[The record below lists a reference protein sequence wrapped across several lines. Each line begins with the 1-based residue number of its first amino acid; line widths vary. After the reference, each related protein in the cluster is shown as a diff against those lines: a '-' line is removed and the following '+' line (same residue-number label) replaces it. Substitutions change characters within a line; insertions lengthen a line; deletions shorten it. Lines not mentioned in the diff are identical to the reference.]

1 MTAMTGPFIKHGAT
15 LLANGWSIVPIPL
28 GSKGPVVPKWR
39 HLNIET
45 AQQLQQFIDGTH
57 EVKHRGR
64 DVRVPNVRKGDGV
77 GILATNTPAIDIDC
91 LDEAIGDAIQR
102 FVFDNIDD
110 APIRV
115 GMWPKRLL
123 VFRTDTPFSKVTS
136 AAFIDPEN
144 PTKADGKQLVQR
156 VEVLAEGQQF
166 VAYHTHPDTKAP
178 YVWTEDFEEPLCL
191 KTSELPSLDVEQA
204 KGICR
209 EFERLCTLRG
219 WEKATEAEG
228 SGELTGGDDLA
239 LQMPPGETTSEIER
253 VKSALAHIS
262 PDGTRREYLE
272 VLAAMRW
279 TGWLC
284 AEEMA
289 REWAEGSKEG
299 KFDESHFNRDWG
311 SFKQERGGKTITLGT
326 IFHAAKQAGWDASRA
341 PDEEELRQT
350 FDALMI
356 EIDGLGDKADRDAR
370 KDLIKRISAIEFDA
384 IDMAELVRALAKKLK
399 MPATDVRKAIR
410 NASKITR
417 EHGEPTHA
425 NYARRLLKNLE
436 ESTGTDPV
444 GVEGK
449 LWLFDKNEKIWIGKD
464 AAELEVDV
472 AKAFDGLD
480 GCVRRT
486 DYLAIA
492 NHACSIAAGG
502 NDAFFE
508 DAAIGMACR
517 GRFYRITDD
526 KIVREELCA
535 EHRQRV
541 TVEVQP
547 TVSETPLWDKLM
559 AAAFAGDRDREQE
572 LLLEEYAGA
581 CLLGF
586 AHKYEKVLFMKGV
599 GRAGKGTIMKVI
611 ESLVPRQAISALSP
625 DVWSREYYLADLAGK
640 RLNVVGELSDEVPI
654 DSAAFKRVTGRDELT
669 GRHPTHRPF
678 KFRNAA
684 GHIFNANN
692 FVFTKDHTDPFY
704 ARWIMMEFRNS
715 MIGREGDIDPNLA
728 EKIVENEL
736 PGVCARFLQGAKRL
750 VTRGHFALTAP
761 HFKLMQQWR
770 HRSSTLMEFLNDRDV
785 CVLGEFP
792 RHELS
797 RAAFYAAYSEWCKN
811 SNRKPLGKQKLYD
824 EMEGSVVQ
832 SMRVRFAVKSGG
844 SLLVRGLVLRSM
856 LFDVEVSAAVMGAGD
871 DWDDDL

>member
-1 MTAMTGPFIKHGAT
+1 MTGPFIKNGAK
-15 LLANGWSIVPIPL
+15 LLANAWSIVPIPL
-28 GSKGPVVPKWR
+28 GSKGPVVPNWR
-39 HLNIET
+39 HLGLNT
-45 AQQLQQFIDGTH
+45 QDDLQEFIDGTH
-57 EVKHRGR
+57 IVKHRGR
-64 DVRVPNVRKGDGV
+64 EVRVPNVRKSDGIGV
-77 GILATNTPAIDIDC
+77 LTTNTPAIDIDC
-91 LDEAIGDAIQR
+91 MDEGLGDELVR
-102 FVFDNIDD
+102 FICGNIDD
-110 APIRV
+110 APVRV

-123 VFRTDTPFSKVTS
+123 VFRTDTPFSKITS

-144 PTKADGKQLVQR
+144 PTKADGKPLQQR
-156 VEVLAEGQQF
+156 VEVLGEGQQF
-166 VAYHTHPDTKAP
+166 VAYHTHPDTKTP
-178 YVWTEDFEEPLCL
+178 YTWTEDFEEPLCV
-191 KTSELPSLDVEQA
+191 EVADLPSLDADQA
-204 KGICR
+204 RGICR
-209 EFERLCTLRG
+209 EFERLC
-219 WEKATEAEG
+219 AERAWTRAG
-228 SGELTGGDDLA
+228 DAEDHEYVNDGDDLA
-239 LQMPPGETTSEIER
+239 VQMPPSETEAEVER
-253 VKSALAHIS
+253 VRSALAHVS
-262 PDGTRREYLE
+262 PDGTRNEYLV

-284 AEEMA
+284 AEEVA
-289 REWAEGSKEG
+289 REWAEGSKKG
-299 KFDESHFNRDWG
+299 KFSETDFNRDWS
-311 SFKQERGGKTITLGT
+311 SFKQERGPKTITLGT
-326 IFHAAKQAGWDASRA
+326 LFHSAKQGGWDASRV

-350 FDALMI
+350 FEALML
-356 EIDGLGDKADRDAR
+356 EVEGLPDGADRETR
-370 KDLIKRISAIEFDA
+370 KDLIKRVSAVEFDA
-384 IDMAELVRALAKKLK
+384 IDMGDLVRAMAKKLK
-399 MPATDVRKAIR
+399 MPANDVRKAVR
-410 NASKITR
+410 QASKSTR

-436 ESTGTDPV
+436 DETGTEPV

-449 LWLFDKNEKIWIGKD
+449 LWLFDKAEKIWIGKD

-502 NDAFFE
+502 NESFFE

-517 GRFYRITDD
+517 GRFYRIVDG
-526 KIVREELCA
+526 KIVREELGA

-559 AAAFAGDRDREQE
+559 AAAFDGDRDREQE
-572 LLLEEYAGA
+572 SLLEEYAGA

-611 ESLVPRQAISALSP
+611 EALVPRQAISALSP

-678 KFRNAA
+678 KFRSTS

-715 MIGREGDIDPNLA
+715 MIGREGEIDPNLA
-728 EKIVENEL
+728 EKIVEVEL

-750 VTRGHFALTAP
+750 VSRGHFVLTAP
-761 HFKLMQQWR
+761 HYKLMMEWR

-785 CVLGEFP
+785 CILGEYP
-792 RHELS
+792 HHELG
-797 RAAFYAAYSEWCKN
+797 RPAFYAAYSEWCRT

-824 EMEGSVVQ
+824 EMEGSVVA
-832 SMRVRFAVKSGG
+832 SMRVRFATKTGG
-844 SLLVRGLVLRSM
+844 SVLVRGVVLRSM
-856 LFDVEVSAAVMGAGD
+856 VFGVEVPASAMGVVD